1 MNQSTDPL
9 KPYVKQLL
17 SMSKGIVDNMSVSTS
32 NVETPSQSIIEMDT
46 NVPKQELMQLVE
58 QFKGTVDDIA
68 TRLQS
73 SPDISAVPF
82 NTSATSSGKSCNQT
96 DCRPV
101 YQENTSSSSGQVK
114 EDLVAQY
121 AKVSDSVTKRIA
133 TLTKMIED
141 LRNEKIKML
150 QSSKSKSFQDRDF
163 STRYMDLPELRSSSS
178 SSKSSSS
185 EEEEI
190 LKKLMEIDQSVVE
203 KMGKIR
209 QQQQHQRTSKDA
221 VDRSE
226 DSVPK
231 PRDLTSPN
239 STNQEIIDRLQRL
252 KDQDQP
258 PNSTK
263 SQQQSFVPFLSDIP
277 KLPKFEPQTDSNQ
290 LHKRPPPSKGLAAA
304 KKFNGNISLV
314 PHELSTIVEGDS
326 QMSKVP
332 SPETS
337 DMNLNV
343 PLLTIPE
350 AELESGS
357 GKSLKYRDCNKSSSS
372 SKERTTSTKDD
383 SMKSCDELPS
393 SILGSSSSSSSGNR
407 KKCDDSTCGA
417 ISLQHFSSSSS
428 DDVENIEAMLRS
440 IGMEWA
446 IPTLYKTQEALALGS
461 NSSSSL
467 DVSNKK
473 KKNQSDGSGSASE
486 ISLRDYLRKKVL
498 KVSASTML
506 SDTTPPSFL
515 GDQTELSGIVQCL
528 GNSSVDKSRQRT
540 STPINDSKS
549 TSKSKAVFTDSDL
562 SSIKQEKRKS

>member
-226 DSVPK
+226 DSG
-231 PRDLTSPN
+231 
-239 STNQEIIDRLQRL
+239 
-252 KDQDQP
+252 
-258 PNSTK
+258 
-263 SQQQSFVPFLSDIP
+263 
-277 KLPKFEPQTDSNQ
+277 KF
-290 LHKRPPPSKGLAAA
+290 
-304 KKFNGNISLV
+304 
-314 PHELSTIVEGDS
+314 
-326 QMSKVP
+326 
-332 SPETS
+332 
-337 DMNLNV
+337 
-343 PLLTIPE
+343 
-350 AELESGS
+350 
-357 GKSLKYRDCNKSSSS
+357 
-372 SKERTTSTKDD
+372 
-383 SMKSCDELPS
+383 
-393 SILGSSSSSSSGNR
+393 
-407 KKCDDSTCGA
+407 
-417 ISLQHFSSSSS
+417 
-428 DDVENIEAMLRS
+428 
-440 IGMEWA
+440 
-446 IPTLYKTQEALALGS
+446 
-461 NSSSSL
+461 
-467 DVSNKK
+467 
-473 KKNQSDGSGSASE
+473 SE
-486 ISLRDYLRKKVL
+486 
-498 KVSASTML
+498 
-506 SDTTPPSFL
+506 
-515 GDQTELSGIVQCL
+515 
-528 GNSSVDKSRQRT
+528 
-540 STPINDSKS
+540 
-549 TSKSKAVFTDSDL
+549 
-562 SSIKQEKRKS
+562 